1 MESIQ
6 LLQQFGLPRVK
17 GILGQLTAIERPMQG
32 SEFGHHSPFVSRTL
46 FLRRLG
52 NFVQTNSRPRTGAIS
67 KSSINSIAS
76 PGMEGSCQL

>member
-1 MESIQ
+1 MRTGIITGILPMESIQ

-52 NFVQTNSRPRTGAIS
+52 NFAHD
-67 KSSINSIAS
+67 
-76 PGMEGSCQL
+76 E